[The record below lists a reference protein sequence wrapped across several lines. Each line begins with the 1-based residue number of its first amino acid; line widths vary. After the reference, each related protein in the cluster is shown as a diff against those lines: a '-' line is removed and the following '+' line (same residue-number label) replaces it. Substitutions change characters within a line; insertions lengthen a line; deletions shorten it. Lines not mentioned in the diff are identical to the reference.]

1 MLKAPQR
8 LFTYTRRKL
17 NRRKEIILMIDKH
30 QLGGQ
35 EHVPATRRRKPI
47 PLRMASGPQDYVP
60 GQQEEP
66 AVLTSITDML
76 QWAQNWTRSRSIW
89 PFMYALACCGFEMI
103 AAASAPQY
111 DLSRFGSEVF
121 RASPRQADLMI
132 VAGTVSVKMAP
143 RLRHLWEQMP
153 EPKWVISMGQ
163 CANSGGEF
171 YDSYYT
177 VQGVDTVVPVD
188 VYVPGCPPRPEALIE
203 GIFKLREKIEK
214 QGYIPRTYQ
223 DASPAAPKAQ
233 HAQGSDDAEE
243 QTAQVRHTQEML
255 LNLGPQHPSTHGVL
269 RLVLTLDGETVV
281 DCTPVIGY
289 LHRGI
294 EKTLENRPYL
304 GGIRYMD
311 NADYLS
317 PMLNEI
323 AYAGAIEQLMELE
336 PPRRAQYI
344 RLLVGELQHIASH
357 LIGIGAYSN
366 DLGTTTPLLWTMR
379 DREGVMDLFEALGGS
394 RFNVNYVRVGG
405 VLHDFPK
412 GWLRSC
418 ETYLDQLEKNMRE
431 LERLVNGNE
440 IFRARTQGVG
450 YLDPQQALAYG
461 LTGPL
466 AGASGITWDLR
477 VNRPYMAYR
486 EVPVNVQIRQEGDCY
501 ARNALRFQEIQE
513 SMRLCRVAIEQLPP
527 GSISIRTPIALRPP
541 RGETYFALESSK
553 GELGVYLISDGSEYP
568 WRAKLRGPSFVNL
581 QVLPE
586 LLHGY
591 KMSDVIAVLGSL
603 DFVVGEVDR

>member
-1 MLKAPQR
+1 MSSKYQNIKQEQASTR
-8 LFTYTRRKL
+8 GRRK
-17 NRRKEIILMIDKH
+17 
-30 QLGGQ
+30 
-35 EHVPATRRRKPI
+35 AI
-47 PLRMASGPQDYVP
+47 PLRMAKGPQDYTP

-66 AVLTSITDML
+66 AVLTTFADML
-76 QWAQNWTRSRSIW
+76 HWAQNWARSRSIW
-89 PFMYALACCGFEMI
+89 PFSYALACCGFEMI
-103 AAASAPQY
+103 AAAAAPQY
-111 DLSRFGSEVF
+111 DLARFGYEVF
-121 RASPRQADLMI
+121 RSSPRQADLMI

-143 RLRHLWEQMP
+143 RLRQLWEQMP

-203 GIFKLREKIEK
+203 GIFKLRETIEK
-214 QGYIPRTYQ
+214 QGYVPRH
-223 DASPAAPKAQ
+223 DRSSARAAPLIRSVPE
-233 HAQGSDDAEE
+233 GG
-243 QTAQVRHTQEML
+243 QVGAPTEGEPHTEEML

-269 RLVLTLDGETVV
+269 RLLLRLSGETVL
-281 DCTPVIGY
+281 DCTPVMGY

-294 EKTLENRPYL
+294 EKTLENRPYM

-323 AYAGAIEQLMELE
+323 AYAGAVEQLMGLE

-344 RLLVGELQHIASH
+344 RLLVGELQRIASH
-357 LIGIGAYSN
+357 LIGIGSFLD
-366 DLGTTTPLLWTMR
+366 DLGPETPYLWTMR
-379 DREGVMDLFEALGGS
+379 DREGIMDLFEALSGS

-405 VLHDFPK
+405 VLHDLPK
-412 GWLRSC
+412 GWLTSC
-418 ETYLDQLEKNMRE
+418 AAYLDQFEKNMDE
-431 LERLVNGNE
+431 LERLINDDE
-440 IFRARTQGVG
+440 IFQARTQGVG
-450 YLDPQQALAYG
+450 YLDAQRALAYG
-461 LTGPL
+461 ITGPM
-466 AGASGITWDLR
+466 ARASGISWDLR

-486 EVPVNVQIRQEGDCY
+486 EVPVNVQVRQEGDCY
-501 ARNALRFQEIQE
+501 ARNAIRFQEIRE
-513 SMRLCRVAIEQLPP
+513 SIRLCRLAIEQLPP
-527 GSISIRTPIALRPP
+527 GPISARTPIVLRPP
-541 RGETYFALESSK
+541 RGETYFAIESSK
-553 GELGVYLISDGSEYP
+553 GELGVYLLSDGSEYP

-586 LLHGY
+586 LLRGY
-591 KMSDVIAVLGSL
+591 KMSDVIAILGSV